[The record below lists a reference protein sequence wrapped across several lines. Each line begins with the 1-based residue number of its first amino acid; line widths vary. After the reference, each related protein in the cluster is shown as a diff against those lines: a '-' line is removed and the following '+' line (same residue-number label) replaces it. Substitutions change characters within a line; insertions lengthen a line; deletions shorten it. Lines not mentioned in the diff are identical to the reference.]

1 MARGAVGHRR
11 HDEPVVDEIPELNLQ
26 RLTDEL
32 EAAVELAAALS
43 DDTLTH
49 LAAAIRDEIRRR
61 AREGGNH
68 DAIIEEAFQ
77 QAFGRD
83 SLGAAPWV
91 EGDVIVCPGATI
103 AKSRTSHRS
112 RFISVDDTWVWDS
125 MDLIVEEKKSH
136 PGKNEG
142 FKAVALV
149 PVIEGMALDLV
160 TIKGRN
166 GVLNAER
173 IVSFEVQRG
182 ELIEVSARTIE
193 LRGLP

>member
-1 MARGAVGHRR
+1 MA
-11 HDEPVVDEIPELNLQ
+11 DEIPELNLQ

-32 EAAVELAAALS
+32 EAAVDLAAALP

-136 PGKNEG
+136 PGNNEG

>member
-1 MARGAVGHRR
+1 MA
-11 HDEPVVDEIPELNLQ
+11 DEIPELNLQ

-83 SLGAAPWV
+83 PEPWEAEAAVGFIEAQKKETGNDSLKQPL
-91 EGDVIVCPGATI
+91 T
-103 AKSRTSHRS
+103 
-112 RFISVDDTWVWDS
+112 
-125 MDLIVEEKKSH
+125 DLCHTLFNVKEFVFV
-136 PGKNEG
+136 N
-142 FKAVALV
+142 
-149 PVIEGMALDLV
+149 
-160 TIKGRN
+160 
-166 GVLNAER
+166 
-173 IVSFEVQRG
+173 
-182 ELIEVSARTIE
+182 
-193 LRGLP
+193 